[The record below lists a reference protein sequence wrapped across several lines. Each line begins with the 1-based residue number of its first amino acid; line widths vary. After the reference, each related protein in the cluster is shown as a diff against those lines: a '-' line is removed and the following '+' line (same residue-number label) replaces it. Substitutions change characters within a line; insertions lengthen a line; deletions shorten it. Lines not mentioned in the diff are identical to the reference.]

1 VTLGPPTLGP
11 PSGIRASE
19 LLGLDVKDVDF
30 ANGTAWVV
38 GKGQKERMVPVGR
51 TALGILENYVKGVRP
66 FLLKESGE
74 QALFLDDFGKRHP
87 YHTLLRL
94 VHGVARAARAPVNV
108 TPHTFRRSC
117 TTELLR
123 GGAGMYHVKELLGH
137 DSLDTLKHYAKLT
150 ISDLKKEHQRCHPR
164 ERDEK

>member
-1 VTLGPPTLGP
+1 
-11 PSGIRASE
+11 
-19 LLGLDVKDVDF
+19 
-30 ANGTAWVV
+30 
-38 GKGQKERMVPVGR
+38 MVPVGR

-123 GGAGMYHVKELLGH
+123 GGAGLYHVKARNGPGMGSALGIRY
-137 DSLDTLKHYAKLT
+137 KVAF
-150 ISDLKKEHQRCHPR
+150 
-164 ERDEK
+164 